1 MTRTSLPSF
10 GGHRA
15 TRAGTIRGRGFA
27 LIPALFLIVV
37 LGALAVIAV
46 RVGIGQQQAVI
57 MSLEEARALA
67 AAQAG
72 IEWGAYQS
80 VGGVGVTPQ
89 PGNCAASST
98 LDLAE
103 ASLSGFTVI
112 VTCSVTQFA
121 NGAAIGYSYVLKST
135 ASIGT
140 YGQPGYVRRVVSG
153 TYTNGT

>member
-1 MTRTSLPSF
+1 MTRTSVPSF
-10 GGHRA
+10 RRHRA
-15 TRAGTIRGRGFA
+15 TRAATFRGRGFA

-37 LGALAVIAV
+37 LGALAVVAV
-46 RVGIGQQQAVI
+46 RVGTGQQQAVT

-80 VGGVGVTPQ
+80 VGVTPQ
-89 PGNCAASST
+89 PGNCAAIAALT
-98 LDLAE
+98 LSE
-103 ASLSGFTVI
+103 ASLNGFTVI
-112 VTCSVTQFA
+112 VTCAATPYS
-121 NGAAIGYSYVLKST
+121 NGAGTGYSYVLKST

-153 TYTNGT
+153 TYTNAT